1 MISKLLSLSVII
13 AILLCLTSC
22 TSIPEDMTVDDS
34 YSGQEVR
41 IAVEGTLTLRLI
53 SNPSTGFS
61 WSLVENS
68 NQTVLKEMGHKYIS
82 ANSTNPPI
90 EGASGKEE
98 WVFKG
103 SKKGRSSITMEYSQ
117 PWEGGQ
123 SGADQFELDVVVG

>member
-1 MISKLLSLSVII
+1 MPS
-13 AILLCLTSC
+13 
-22 TSIPEDMTVDDS
+22 PEDVTVDES
-34 YSGQEVR
+34 YSGEEVE
-41 IAVEGTLTLRLI
+41 IAVDGTLTLRLT

-98 WVFKG
+98 WVFEG
-103 SKKGRSSITMEYSQ
+103 SKTGRSSITMKYGQ
-117 PWEGGQ
+117 PWEEGQ
-123 SGADQFELDVVVG
+123 LGAEQFILDVVVG